1 MIMKKTVLTTLLA
14 TFLLTACG
22 KQETL
27 HDVAYWV
34 EHNEERTAKENE
46 CYNNP
51 PTQND
56 GNYYK
61 NCINVESANEEI
73 QKAKDKASDEQYK
86 KLLKEFGSGKKS
98 SF

>member
-1 MIMKKTVLTTLLA
+1 MKIKQYLVIIATLA
-14 TFLLTACG
+14 TLTACD
-22 KQETL
+22 KQEEL

-34 EHNEERTAKENE
+34 EHNEERIAKENE

-73 QKAKDKASDEQYK
+73 QKAKDKASAEEYK
-86 KLLKEFGSGKKS
+86 KRLKEFGNGKKS
-98 SF
+98 AF